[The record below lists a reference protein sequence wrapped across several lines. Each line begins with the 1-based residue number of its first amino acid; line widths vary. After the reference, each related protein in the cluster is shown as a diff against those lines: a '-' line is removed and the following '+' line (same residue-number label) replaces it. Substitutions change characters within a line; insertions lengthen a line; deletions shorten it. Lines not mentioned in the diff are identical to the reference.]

1 VDQFLLPI
9 AAATIVALPGCTRLE
24 PGSVAKFSPPVEPVI
39 LIRGYL
45 DWYSTGI
52 DTLATEIR
60 ASGIP
65 VETFR
70 EEQWGDVADRL
81 IADRPS
87 GPVRLIGF
95 SYGADDA
102 ILISR
107 RLAEKQISVSLL
119 VTIDPVTPA
128 AVPANVR
135 RCVDFYEP
143 DGVWDIFPWLRG
155 VPLRGETAAV
165 PVEDIDIKARPDLN
179 VEGTSHATVAA
190 NPNVHREIVR
200 LLHLAADAGLP
211 ASPAHMPR

>member
-1 VDQFLLPI
+1 VVKILLPL
-9 AAATIVALPGCTRLE
+9 ALTMGCTRLE
-24 PGSVAKFSPPVEPVI
+24 PGSVVKFSPPAEPVI

-52 DTLATEIR
+52 DTLAAEIR
-60 ASGIP
+60 DAGIP

-81 IADRPS
+81 IADRPT
-87 GPVRLIGF
+87 GPIRLVGF
-95 SYGADDA
+95 SYGADDV

-107 RLAEKQISVSLL
+107 RLAEKGIAVDLL
-119 VTIDPVTPA
+119 VTIDPVTPE

-143 DGVWDIFPWLRG
+143 NGFWDIFPWLRG
-155 VPLRGETAAV
+155 VPLHGETAGV
-165 PVEDIDIKARPDLN
+165 PVENIDIKARPDLN

-190 NPNVHREIVR
+190 NPNVHRAVLR
-200 LLHLAADAGLP
+200 LIEAPPAKSRMTAG
-211 ASPAHMPR
+211 HQ